1 MRCPNCNSPVDKD
14 AEFCE
19 RCGIKL
25 SNYKKTSR
33 LPAVIISGVVFIA
46 AVGGLFF
53 WVVSDEY
60 HKVGETELDE
70 LVEKAAPSDEEG
82 KTEEKESTDSSNN
95 SGNTDN
101 GDRVKDG
108 EEESQQSETETV
120 YDVTEGGIHR
130 YNYVVSDCT
139 WEEAY
144 QNCLEA
150 GGYLVRIN
158 SLDEYNYIIDQI
170 DQKHMS
176 DIQFKI
182 GGRRAEGAQ
191 DYYWVNESKQLYG
204 EKVNSDS
211 YWTKE
216 IWLSGEPSYSD
227 GNVQENYLDI
237 FYYGTEDRWVLNDV
251 PDDILSSAPEFS
263 GKLGYICEYEN

>member
-19 RCGIKL
+19 KCGTKL
-25 SNYKKTSR
+25 SSHKKTLR
-33 LPAVIISGVVFIA
+33 FPAVIISVVVFIA
-46 AVGGLFF
+46 VVVGLSF

-60 HKVGETELDE
+60 HKVDENELTELA
-70 LVEKAAPSDEEG
+70 EKVASSDEES
-82 KTEEKESTDSSNN
+82 KTAKEENTDSSNN
-95 SGNTDN
+95 RENMDN
-101 GDRVKDG
+101 SDSVKDKDD
-108 EEESQQSETETV
+108 ESRQSETL

-130 YNYVVSDCT
+130 YDYVVSDCT

-144 QNCLEA
+144 QNCLKA

-170 DQKHMS
+170 NQKQMS
-176 DIQFKI
+176 NIQFKI
-182 GGRRAEGAQ
+182 GGRRAEGSQ
-191 DYYWVNESKQLYG
+191 DYYWVDESNQLYG

-211 YWTKE
+211 YWTKD

-227 GNVQENYLDI
+227 GNVEENYLDI
-237 FYYGTEDRWVLNDV
+237 FYYGTENRWVLNDV
-251 PDDILSSAPEFS
+251 PNNIISSAPEFS

>member
-19 RCGIKL
+19 ICGAKL
-25 SNYKKTSR
+25 SSYKKVSR
-33 LPAVIISGVVFIA
+33 LPAVIISVVAFAA
-46 AVGGLFF
+46 AVGGLLF

-60 HKVGETELDE
+60 HKVDETELNE
-70 LVEKAAPSDEEG
+70 LAEKAAPSDEESE
-82 KTEEKESTDSSNN
+82 TDEEENADSSNN
-95 SGNTDN
+95 SENMDN
-101 GDRVKDG
+101 SDSVKRED
-108 EEESQQSETETV
+108 EESRISEKETL

-130 YNYVVSDCT
+130 YDYVVSDCT

-170 DQKHMS
+170 NQKQMTN
-176 DIQFKI
+176 IQFKI

-191 DYYWVNESKQLYG
+191 DYYWVDESNQLYG

-211 YWTKE
+211 YWTNG

-227 GNVQENYLDI
+227 GDIQENYLDI
-237 FYYGTEDRWVLNDV
+237 FYYATENRWVLNDV
-251 PDDILSSAPEFS
+251 PNDILSSAPEFS

>member
-25 SNYKKTSR
+25 SNYKKTLR

-46 AVGGLFF
+46 TVGGLFF

-144 QNCLEA
+144 QNCLC
-150 GGYLVRIN
+150 L
-158 SLDEYNYIIDQI
+158 L
-170 DQKHMS
+170 
-176 DIQFKI
+176 
-182 GGRRAEGAQ
+182 
-191 DYYWVNESKQLYG
+191 
-204 EKVNSDS
+204 
-211 YWTKE
+211 
-216 IWLSGEPSYSD
+216 
-227 GNVQENYLDI
+227 
-237 FYYGTEDRWVLNDV
+237 
-251 PDDILSSAPEFS
+251 
-263 GKLGYICEYEN
+263 